1 MTDEI
6 TRGDYFAPVRS
17 DVSRTMKV
25 GVPGIGTR
33 SIIAAILGTFAQ
45 AAAMHRSIG
54 MERLTC
60 GWSCSY
66 CDMLMCRDDA
76 FSVCVCGL
84 CRYVYVA
91 GISYDTVLAF
101 VAGGF

>member
-17 DVSRTMKV
+17 DVSMKV

-33 SIIAAILGTFAQ
+33 SIIAAILGTFVQ

-54 MERLTC
+54 METERLTC

-66 CDMLMCRDDA
+66 AYCLCRA
-76 FSVCVCGL
+76 SQCVCVCVCG
-84 CRYVYVA
+84 RH
-91 GISYDTVLAF
+91 
-101 VAGGF
+101 